1 MSLYIKQDGILE
13 QFSNLI
19 VGGNQSKFKIGGD
32 IYGNSITTIS

>member
-19 VGGNQSKFKIGGD
+19 VGGGGQTLNNERVYP
-32 IYGNSITTIS
+32 IVT